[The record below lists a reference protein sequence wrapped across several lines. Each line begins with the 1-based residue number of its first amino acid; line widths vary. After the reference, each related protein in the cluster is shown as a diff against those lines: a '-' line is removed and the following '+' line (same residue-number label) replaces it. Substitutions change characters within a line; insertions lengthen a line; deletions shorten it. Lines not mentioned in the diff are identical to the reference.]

1 MPHFRVKIGKM
12 HHFCL
17 NLEILGG
24 GPGSRLLIG
33 VVVVKLTLEGGVLLY
48 NWYWILNHILLKI
61 TRYILEV
68 N

>member
-24 GPGSRLLIG
+24 SLGLLAPPSYAG
-33 VVVVKLTLEGGVLLY
+33 AALLHSVLA
-48 NWYWILNHILLKI
+48 WGFMETTID
-61 TRYILEV
+61 E
-68 N
+68 

>member
-33 VVVVKLTLEGGVLLY
+33 VVVVKLTLEGGLAGDGVAPPLSISC
-48 NWYWILNHILLKI
+48 WAG
-61 TRYILEV
+61 
-68 N
+68 